1 MTIHDS
7 RLPGDGLVAGFTSH
21 EVISG
26 LYAIADDH
34 WNPAPA
40 LADLVRMFLKGGCRL
55 VQLRM
60 KPDPANS
67 KGGWEDRVRG
77 VAREIMGL
85 KDGYDFTFVIND
97 YPRVALDVGADGIHV
112 GQGDMPVEELRGL
125 VGERMI
131 VGYSSH
137 DIEEAKRA
145 ASAGADYVSFGA
157 IFPTSTKGP
166 GHPVQGL
173 ARLRDLTMAVDVPV
187 VAIGGIRRENVRQVI
202 EAGAAAAAMI
212 TALSQAPDVVTE
224 TDWFVKT
231 MGEVQR

>member
-1 MTIHDS
+1 MTRDKLRTPNS
-7 RLPGDGLVAGFTSH
+7 ELRA
-21 EVISG
+21 EVICG
-26 LYAIADDH
+26 LYAIADAH
-34 WNPAPA
+34 WNPAPT
-40 LADLVRMFLKGGCRL
+40 LADLVRMFLDGGCRL

-60 KPDPANS
+60 KSDPANPEE
-67 KGGWEDRVRG
+67 GLENRVRG

-85 KDGYDFTFVIND
+85 KEGYDFTFIVND
-97 YPRVALDVGADGIHV
+97 YPRVALEVGADGIHV
-112 GQGDMPVEELRGL
+112 GQGDMPVEELRSL
-125 VGERMI
+125 VGRGMI

-145 ASAGADYVSFGA
+145 VSAGADYVSFGA

-173 ARLRDLTMAVDVPV
+173 ARLRELSQVVEVPV

-212 TALSQAPDVVTE
+212 TALSQAPDVVDE
-224 TDWFVKT
+224 TAWFVGAI
-231 MGEVQR
+231 GEVQR